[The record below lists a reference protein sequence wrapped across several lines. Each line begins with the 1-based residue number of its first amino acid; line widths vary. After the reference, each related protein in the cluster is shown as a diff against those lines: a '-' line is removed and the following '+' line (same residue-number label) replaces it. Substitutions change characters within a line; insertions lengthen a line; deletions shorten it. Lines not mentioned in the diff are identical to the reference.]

1 VKGLSNFMFVSCE
14 GLCGSGLLF
23 RAAEGF
29 EAGEKLAA
37 ASSFEIGGLT
47 FSLHK
52 FVRYYR

>member
-1 VKGLSNFMFVSCE
+1 MKGLSNFMFVSCE

-47 FSLHK
+47 FSLHQ
-52 FVRYYR
+52 FVR